1 MTSPP
6 HCSGKAFGALA
17 AVLES
22 GMDNSPMY
30 DNAFDQQPAT
40 YNAAS
45 GRLELYD
52 VQMSSLFV
60 SESQALQELAAVV
73 GGPTLAVLP
82 TLKKQANNMASLVN
96 ASLWDDETGI
106 FRQR

>member
-1 MTSPP
+1 
-6 HCSGKAFGALA
+6 
-17 AVLES
+17 
-22 GMDNSPMY
+22 MDNSPMY

>member
-6 HCSGKAFGALA
+6 RCSGKAFGALA

-30 DNAFDQQPAT
+30 DNAFGQQPAT
-40 YNAAS
+40 YNAAT

-60 SESQALQELAAVV
+60 SESRALQALALIAGEPARAAL
-73 GGPTLAVLP
+73 TMLE
-82 TLKKQANNMASLVN
+82 TQADTMASLVN
-96 ASLWDDETGI
+96 GSLWDEQSGTVSV
-106 FRQR
+106 